1 MPFPLLFA
9 FALYAITHRG
19 YHFQIEILF
28 LMSLRFAFYST
39 MFSGIRKFC
48 DYHFVSQFLLECI
61 VDVLTN
67 GLTCKFNNIFRKE
80 KLILGRVW

>member
-1 MPFPLLFA
+1 
-9 FALYAITHRG
+9 
-19 YHFQIEILF
+19 
-28 LMSLRFAFYST
+28 MSLRFAFYST

>member
-1 MPFPLLFA
+1 
-9 FALYAITHRG
+9 
-19 YHFQIEILF
+19 
-28 LMSLRFAFYST
+28 MSLRFAFYST

-80 KLILGRVW
+80 RAAVARSFLFCSWSLESLLKQ